1 MVELPRKCDVVVL
14 GGGPSGS
21 SAAGFL
27 SQSGYEVVLLEK
39 QLHPR
44 DVVGESL
51 IPHFWK
57 YADLLGVSDA
67 IDEAGFVAKSGAV
80 HTWNGVSRKMN
91 FRSFGYTKA
100 PLHVERAEFDHIL
113 LKNSARLGAMVSEQT
128 LVKKVR
134 FGDDFSEVFYVRN
147 GEEGSIR
154 AKFVIDST
162 GQAAVVSRQEGT
174 RVFDNN
180 FRYAAMWSYF
190 TGGYFTTYD
199 GERYPA
205 GDWKEHPPVTY
216 VSSIGDAG
224 YSWLWHIVLRG
235 KTSVG
240 LILSRDYVDQLKKE
254 KKSLK
259 DEYFRLIRST
269 PVFNELME
277 GSEYIEDSFS
287 AIRDYAY
294 AAKEFVIGGR
304 CYVAGDGAA
313 FVDPI
318 NSVGVP
324 FSMFTGYLSSWCIDQ
339 TFRDSRNNAVRIYKQ
354 QLKNRVAVY
363 KLLAL
368 PPHLED
374 PSGSEMNQVRMALR
388 QERALEQEL
397 ILVQSQLTNRPG
409 RIRDFYEQEGI
420 STETDKIHAWHKQW

>member
-1 MVELPRKCDVVVL
+1 M
-14 GGGPSGS
+14 
-21 SAAGFL
+21 
-27 SQSGYEVVLLEK
+27 
-39 QLHPR
+39 
-44 DVVGESL
+44 
-51 IPHFWK
+51 
-57 YADLLGVSDA
+57 
-67 IDEAGFVAKSGAV
+67 
-80 HTWNGVSRKMN
+80 
-91 FRSFGYTKA
+91 
-100 PLHVERAEFDHIL
+100 
-113 LKNSARLGAMVSEQT
+113 
-128 LVKKVR
+128 
-134 FGDDFSEVFYVRN
+134 
-147 GEEGSIR
+147 
-154 AKFVIDST
+154 
-162 GQAAVVSRQEGT
+162 
-174 RVFDNN
+174 
-180 FRYAAMWSYF
+180 
-190 TGGYFTTYD
+190 
-199 GERYPA
+199 
-205 GDWKEHPPVTY
+205 
-216 VSSIGDAG
+216 
-224 YSWLWHIVLRG
+224 LRG

-259 DEYFRLIRST
+259 DEYFRLIRTT

-294 AAKEFVIGGR
+294 AAKEFVIGDR

-339 TFRDSRNNAVRIYKQ
+339 TFRDSKNNAVRIYKQ

-374 PSGSEMNQVRMALR
+374 PSESEMNQVRMALK
-388 QERALEQEL
+388 QERVLEQEL

-420 STETDKIHAWHKQW
+420 STETDKIHTWHKQW